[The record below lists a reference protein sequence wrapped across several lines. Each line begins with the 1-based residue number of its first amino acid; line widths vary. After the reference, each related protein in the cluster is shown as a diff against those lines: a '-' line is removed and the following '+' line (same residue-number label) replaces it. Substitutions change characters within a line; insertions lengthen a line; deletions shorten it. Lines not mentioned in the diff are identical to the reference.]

1 MGLKSLSVSCS
12 DLYIS
17 DDVGEELYKFD
28 QADAAQ
34 ITLEVSLICDMICE
48 RARSSSRDHR
58 VFTSVMEW
66 EHYMEL
72 HVFHLSQL

>member
-1 MGLKSLSVSCS
+1 MGLKFLTVSCS

-17 DDVGEELYKFD
+17 DDVGGELYKFD

-34 ITLEVSLICDMICE
+34 IKLDLSLICDMICE
-48 RARSSSRDHR
+48 RARSSSRAHR
-58 VFTSVMEW
+58 VLTSVMEW

-72 HVFHLSQL
+72 HVFHL